1 MALWPALN
9 HTAKRE
15 RWLSYGKGNTY
26 VNVNARSR
34 SRVILK
40 SDGTDDGSVYAGQPA
55 ISMSRRTV
63 VQNKWTGRS
72 RMNNSDTSR
81 TKKMKDQTTL
91 NELKHSFQLIIFT
104 SCMRNVHFSSRKVDD
119 GTC

>member
-26 VNVNARSR
+26 VNARSR

-40 SDGTDDGSVYAGQPA
+40 SDGTTGQTTGQFMPVIRPLA
-55 ISMSRRTV
+55 CPV
-63 VQNKWTGRS
+63 VQNKWT
-72 RMNNSDTSR
+72 
-81 TKKMKDQTTL
+81 L
-91 NELKHSFQLIIFT
+91 NGQVGHE
-104 SCMRNVHFSSRKVDD
+104 
-119 GTC
+119 